1 MFQRGRR
8 EQTLDS
14 SSEHDGGAAE
24 QIAQAD
30 RRYRDGSLA
39 QALGINACGC
49 RGLRRSDQIDMAPVI
64 DAALVRR
71 LVTAQFPRW
80 SGLPV
85 RSVETAGWDNR
96 TFHLGE
102 HMIVRLPRAAA
113 YAAQVEKEHR
123 WLPQLAPLLP
133 LHVPTPLAIG
143 EPANGYPWKWSIC
156 RWIEGEAAAPERITN
171 LNDFATSLAECLIA
185 LQRIDPTDG
194 PHSGAHNFY
203 RGGSLTTYDAE
214 TRQAIAVL
222 KGKLDTEAATEV
234 WNMALKT
241 TWDHPAVWLHGDV
254 SAGNLLIQEGRL
266 SAVIDFGLMGVGD
279 PACDLSIAWTLFADE
294 SRATFRAMLPL
305 DPGAW
310 VRGRGWTLWKAL
322 IVAASL
328 TETNAIEAARPWR
341 VINEVLKIGA

>member
-1 MFQRGRR
+1 
-8 EQTLDS
+8 
-14 SSEHDGGAAE
+14 
-24 QIAQAD
+24 
-30 RRYRDGSLA
+30 
-39 QALGINACGC
+39 
-49 RGLRRSDQIDMAPVI
+49 
-64 DAALVRR
+64 
-71 LVTAQFPRW
+71 
-80 SGLPV
+80 
-85 RSVETAGWDNR
+85 
-96 TFHLGE
+96 
-102 HMIVRLPRAAA
+102 MIVRLPRAAA

-133 LHVPTPLAIG
+133 LHIPTPLAIG

-171 LNDFATSLAECLIA
+171 LNDFATSLAEFLIA
-185 LQRIDPTDG
+185 LQRIDSTDG
-194 PHSGAHNFY
+194 PRSGAHNFY
-203 RGGSLTTYDAE
+203 RGGLLRTYDAE